1 MKIRNLALAALL
13 AAAAPVFA
21 LSDHTWVAGYGN
33 DANTGTPLSPFATF
47 QAAVDATAPGGV
59 VSVLSPGDFG
69 AVTLSH
75 AISLDGGSI
84 GGSITF
90 NGTFGIDVAAG
101 GSDVVTIRNL
111 HVNGLGAGSY
121 GILMQSVGTLLV
133 ENCVFENFTD
143 MGIAVYTPAVEK
155 VVVRNTSIYGG
166 QLGFRVFQTPT
177 AGVRLHASLDNVTI
191 ANASSAAIFI
201 RNGDTAIANSF
212 ISNSAIG
219 IEGDTSTLVDV
230 QGTVLSLN
238 TVAAQFYTTATVR
251 FSNCQMLQNGKG
263 FVNDGG
269 AIVSDG
275 NNRLAGDGTSATPTA
290 KMPSQ

>member
-1 MKIRNLALAALL
+1 MKIRILALAALL
-13 AAAAPVFA
+13 FAAAPLFA

-33 DANTGTPLSPFATF
+33 DANAGTPTSPFATF
-47 QAAVDATAPGGV
+47 QTAVNATAPGGI

-69 AVTLSH
+69 AVTVSH
-75 AISLDGGSI
+75 AITLDGGSV

-90 NGTFGIDVAAG
+90 TGNVGIDINAG
-101 GSDVVTIRNL
+101 ASDIVTVRNL
-111 HVNGLGAGSY
+111 HVNGLGAGVY
-121 GILMQSVGTLLV
+121 ALLLQTGGTLIV
-133 ENCVFENFTD
+133 ENCVFENFSD
-143 MGIAVYTPAVEK
+143 IGIGIYTPAAEK

-166 QLGFRVFQTPT
+166 QLGFRVFQTGT

-191 ANASSAAIFI
+191 ANASSAAIFV
-201 RNGDTAIANSF
+201 RDGDTSIVNSF

-219 IEGDTSTLVDV
+219 IEGDTSVQVDV

-238 TVAAQFYTTATVR
+238 TVAVEFYTTATVR
-251 FSNCQMLQNGKG
+251 LSNCQMLQNGQG

-275 NNRLAGDGTSATPTA
+275 NNRLSGDGASAAPTG
-290 KMPSQ
+290 KMLSQ